1 MTVEFDTVN
10 VDTTAS
16 DYVVQTTSP
25 VELTSDVPNHTITVR
40 ILDDAIAEPPESF
53 VINLTESFLQ
63 ASASEDSQRITFNP
77 RNITVVIMDNDDG
90 MFNLSVHSVLLHTI
104 IISCMA

>member
-16 DYVVQTTSP
+16 DYVMRTISL
-25 VELTSDVPNHTITVR
+25 VELTSDAPNHTITIR
-40 ILDDAIAEPPESF
+40 ISDDAIAEPPESF
-53 VINLTESFLQ
+53 VIELTQ
-63 ASASEDSQRITFNP
+63 ASASQDSQRIIFNP

-104 IISCMA
+104 IIISWRNK